1 MDYWRSLDLL
11 RHIYSMDKCFFWK
24 MGEWGN
30 GGSLK
35 LTSVGR
41 SEPGLKRC
49 GVDLGRFDTLR
60 SDDDLDEVDLLG
72 ILVRCFQELFSR
84 WVVVV
89 LVFRKEAPNLKQL
102 GQVSSQASSLVS
114 PL

>member
-1 MDYWRSLDLL
+1 
-11 RHIYSMDKCFFWK
+11 MDKCFFGG

-72 ILVRCFQELFSR
+72 ILVRCFEECFDGWSWFKILEDAKVDR
-84 WVVVV
+84 PKTTPIKPPCLALIALKTTV
-89 LVFRKEAPNLKQL
+89 L
-102 GQVSSQASSLVS
+102 
-114 PL
+114 

>member
-84 WVVVV
+84 MGGRGFSF
-89 LVFRKEAPNLKQL
+89 L
-102 GQVSSQASSLVS
+102 
-114 PL
+114 